1 MNLSH
6 YKVESLLILVLLPMS
21 FVGIYLNSYYPGVS
35 VLGLL
40 WLFQLIHSVVLFFNF
55 WKKPIIRILVI
66 WYWLGITAFYL
77 LGSGYKIDLF
87 SGNFLEKMAKLTF
100 HLILIFY
107 LWFITRYISK
117 NASESE

>member
-6 YKVESLLILVLLPMS
+6 YKVESLLILVLLPIS
-21 FVGIYLNSYYPGVS
+21 FTGIYLNSYYLGVS

-55 WKKPIIRILVI
+55 WKNPIIRFLVI
-66 WYWLGITAFYL
+66 CYWLGVTALYL
-77 LGSGYKIDLF
+77 LDSDYKINIF
-87 SGNFLEKMAKLTF
+87 SGNFLEKIAKLTF
-100 HLILIFY
+100 HLILISY

-117 NASESE
+117 NPSESE